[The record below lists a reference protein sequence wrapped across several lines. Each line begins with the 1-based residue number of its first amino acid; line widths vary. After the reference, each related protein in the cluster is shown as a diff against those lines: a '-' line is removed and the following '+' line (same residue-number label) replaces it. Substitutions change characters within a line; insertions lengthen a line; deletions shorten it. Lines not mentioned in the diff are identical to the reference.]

1 MGRKMKVIQFD
12 NIEIEAIRVALNIA
26 ADELNKKLDRSRDIK
41 KIKVGYYDIEK
52 QKARELKDRFYR
64 MLDFLNKV

>member
-1 MGRKMKVIQFD
+1 MKVIQFD

>member
-1 MGRKMKVIQFD
+1 MKVIQFD

-26 ADELNKKLDRSRDIK
+26 ADELNKKLERSRDIK